1 MIQKYTV
8 VPKVPERLK
17 ALLEIARNLWWIW
30 NRNAVALFRRV
41 DLDLWEDSH
50 HNPMQ
55 LLGALRHERLLALS
69 EDEAF
74 LAHMDSSTLR

>member
-17 ALLEIARNLWWIW
+17 PLLAIARNLWWTY

-41 DLDLWEDSH
+41 DLDLWQESQ
-50 HNPMQ
+50 HNPIQ
-55 LLGALRHERLLALS
+55 LLGALRLE
-69 EDEAF
+69 
-74 LAHMDSSTLR
+74 